1 MTTPLIRRWVVFNLV
16 GGLGILVQLAALAAF
31 TAGLGW
37 NYLLATGL
45 AVEVAVLHNFLW
57 HEAVTWR
64 DRARLDKA
72 GRWKR
77 LLRFQFANG
86 AISVGGNVGLMQ
98 LLAGTWGMNY
108 TLANLVSITVC
119 SILNFVAG
127 DRFVFAET
135 HRAGRTASLLHRKSP
150 RLKTNLVY
158 TSPLGHSDFS

>member
-1 MTTPLIRRWVVFNLV
+1 MTTTTPFRRWAVFNLV

-31 TAGLGW
+31 TVGLGW

-45 AVEVAVLHNFLW
+45 AVEVAVLHNFFW

-86 AISVGGNVGLMQ
+86 AISVGGNVLLMQ
-98 LLAGTWGMNY
+98 LLAGTWGVNY

-119 SILNFVAG
+119 SLLNFVAG

-135 HRAGRTASLLHRKSP
+135 HRAWPTASFLDRKSP
-150 RLKTNLVY
+150 L
-158 TSPLGHSDFS
+158 F